1 VIWSANVH
9 LLPADVLTL
18 VASPGTGV
26 LDTLSTALTRGSRAG
41 IAAAFGT
48 FAILPA
54 MPAAV
59 GLAAVRHTS
68 APWP

>member
-1 VIWSANVH
+1 
-9 LLPADVLTL
+9 
-18 VASPGTGV
+18 V